1 MTTLVISYRQ
11 TLLLAVWSVL
21 LSLVLIGYF
30 LLSASGEAQDA
41 AADPGDEGQYRTV
54 PRESISW
61 VKGDSFTEKWMPS
74 RK

>member
-30 LLSASGEAQDA
+30 LLSASGEAQDSA
-41 AADPGDEGQYRTV
+41 VDSDDEGQYWTV
-54 PRESISW
+54 PGESISW
-61 VKGDSFTEKWMPS
+61 VKGDSFTEN
-74 RK
+74 RFV